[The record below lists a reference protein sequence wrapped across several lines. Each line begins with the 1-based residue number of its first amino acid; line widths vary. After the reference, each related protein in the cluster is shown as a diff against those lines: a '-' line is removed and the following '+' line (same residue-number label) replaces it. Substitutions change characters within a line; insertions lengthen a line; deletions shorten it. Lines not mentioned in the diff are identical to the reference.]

1 MANFNLTTDLIQS
14 IPMLECLSAE
24 HKDELIKAASVITV
38 AKHKRIYQY
47 NDAIQHVFIVM
58 KGSIKLAAQ
67 TEGNKVLVKYIA
79 YKNEILEKTSLRPLL
94 TALNLPKPSPI
105 AWC

>member
-1 MANFNLTTDLIQS
+1 MPST
-14 IPMLECLSAE
+14 E

-58 KGSIKLAAQ
+58 KDPS
-67 TEGNKVLVKYIA
+67 NW
-79 YKNEILEKTSLRPLL
+79 
-94 TALNLPKPSPI
+94 LPKRK
-105 AWC
+105 ATKYW